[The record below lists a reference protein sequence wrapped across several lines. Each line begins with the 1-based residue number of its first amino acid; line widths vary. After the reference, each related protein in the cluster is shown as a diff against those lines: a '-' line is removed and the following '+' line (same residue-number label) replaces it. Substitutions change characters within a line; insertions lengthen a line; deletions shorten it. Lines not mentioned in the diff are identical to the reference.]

1 MVAMRREFRDRVVL
15 AFAVVT
21 LVSLTPLTG
30 DAAPADP
37 KAEVG
42 ATLQAQAEAWNRGD
56 IPAFVASYEHS
67 GDTIYTGGGE
77 VVQGWDA
84 ILQRYTSHY
93 PGPEARGTLSLKLS
107 EVTMLGPDAA
117 LTWGHWFLQRKE
129 PVGGV
134 FTLVLRRGPQGWRI
148 IHDHTSVSKA
158 KP

>member
-1 MVAMRREFRDRVVL
+1 MMTWRREFRERVAL
-15 AFAVVT
+15 TFAVVT
-21 LVSLTPLTG
+21 LVSLVPLAG

-42 ATLQAQAEAWNRGD
+42 ATLQAQAAAWNRGD
-56 IPAFVASYEHS
+56 IPAFVDSYEHS
-67 GDTIYTGGGE
+67 GDTVYTAGGD
-77 VVQGWDA
+77 VVRGWDA
-84 ILQRYTSHY
+84 ILQRYTGHY
-93 PGPEARGTLSLKLS
+93 PSPEARGVLTLTLS

-148 IHDHTSVSKA
+148 FHDHTSVSKP